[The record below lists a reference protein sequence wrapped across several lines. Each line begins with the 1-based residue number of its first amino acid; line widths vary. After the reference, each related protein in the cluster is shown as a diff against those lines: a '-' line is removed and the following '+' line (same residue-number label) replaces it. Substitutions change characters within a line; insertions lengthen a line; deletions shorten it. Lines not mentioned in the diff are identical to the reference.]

1 MKRLFSFLL
10 MIFLLSNSAFADIQ
24 VLFSPKGGCQDSI
37 VAQIDKAQKTIDIA
51 MYYLTSR
58 EIAQGLVM
66 AKDRGVQIRI
76 LLDKSQETQKYSK
89 SRYLIK
95 RGFAVKYHTGY
106 GLMHNKYAVIDNA
119 VLIAGSFNWTPTADQ
134 QNEENLL
141 IITDPGTVKKF
152 AERFEYLW
160 QNGRIGEVKAGQ
172 ADEETGAVSAQAA
185 STSTAR
191 ESTVYVGSVKTKK
204 YHLASCV
211 WAQRIKDKNKA
222 EFASIREAKAAGY
235 VPCKVCN
242 REASEE

>member
-1 MKRLFSFLL
+1 
-10 MIFLLSNSAFADIQ
+10 
-24 VLFSPKGGCQDSI
+24 VHFSPKGGCQEAI
-37 VAQIDKAQKTIDIA
+37 VGQIDNAQKTIDIA

-58 EIAQGLVM
+58 EIAQALVR

-119 VLIAGSFNWTPTADQ
+119 VLITGSFNWTPTADQ
-134 QNEENLL
+134 KNEENL
-141 IITDPGTVKKF
+141 IVITDPGVVKKF

-160 QNGRIGEVKAGQ
+160 KNGRVGEVKAKQSEKENG
-172 ADEETGAVSAQAA
+172 TISSSAAGTNA
-185 STSTAR
+185 AR
-191 ESTVYVGSVKTKK
+191 ESTVYVGSKNSNK
-204 YHLASCV
+204 YHNPSCV
-211 WAQRIKDKNKA
+211 WAQKIKPKNKVEFTSRQEA
-222 EFASIREAKAAGY
+222 ETAGY

-242 REASEE
+242 RVAEDE